1 MFLSVSFC
9 INAYD
14 YPYLTVSKEWQLHK
28 NSLLYSCMD
37 GYKILDLYDLV
48 IQINWTFLK
57 LVVGIFITTLKIVY
71 LD

>member
-1 MFLSVSFC
+1 
-9 INAYD
+9 
-14 YPYLTVSKEWQLHK
+14 
-28 NSLLYSCMD
+28 MD